1 MVTALYPPS
10 LPPSSHSSCPPPSLP
25 PQGDAVVTALQAT
38 GSAFNFLG
46 GWLRDRMPF
55 LQHGGEQQEQY
66 QREAAAAA
74 EGALEGQEQGQDSK
88 AGAAIGNRR
97 GGGRAIPGEEEEES
111 AGVKLLKGA
120 LAVAVLVVALMLFR
134 RPFASFR
141 MMARRG

>member
-1 MVTALYPPS
+1 M
-10 LPPSSHSSCPPPSLP
+10 
-25 PQGDAVVTALQAT
+25 VTALQAT

-55 LQHGGEQQEQY
+55 LQHGGEQQEK
-66 QREAAAAA
+66 EAMAAAAA

-97 GGGRAIPGEEEEES
+97 GGGRAVPGEEEEES

-141 MMARRG
+141 MRAKRG

>member
-10 LPPSSHSSCPPPSLP
+10 SSHSSCPPPSHP
-25 PQGDAVVTALQAT
+25 SQGDAVVTALQAT

-55 LQHGGEQQEQY
+55 LQHGGEQQEK
-66 QREAAAAA
+66 EAMAA
-74 EGALEGQEQGQDSK
+74 EGVEGQGQDSK
-88 AGAAIGNRR
+88 AGAATGSRR
-97 GGGRAIPGEEEEES
+97 GGRAVAEEEEEES